1 MLPIRRI
8 LTPTD
13 FSERSY
19 PALDAA
25 VELAGH
31 FSAELVLV
39 HVVSPIPVAMPT
51 AAGQMPL
58 RMDVYR
64 DAVLEDARAKL
75 DELAGSRLPDGLA
88 FRKEIPWGSA
98 AETIAELAGTT
109 GSDLIVI
116 CTRGATGL
124 SRFVSGSVT
133 EKVVRLS
140 DVPVLTVQAE
150 DDD

>member
-8 LTPTD
+8 LAPTD
-13 FSERSY
+13 FSSRSCS
-19 PALDAA
+19 ALDVAA
-25 VELAGH
+25 ELAQH
-31 FSAELVLV
+31 FGAELVLV
-39 HVVSPIPVAMPT
+39 HVISPLPTAMPT

-58 RMDVYR
+58 RMDLYR
-64 DAVLEDARAKL
+64 DAVLEDAQDKL
-75 DELAGSRLPDGLA
+75 DELAGARIPDGVTT
-88 FRKEIPWGSA
+88 RKEVPWGSA
-98 AETIAELAGTT
+98 AETIVELADTT

-140 DVPVLTVQAE
+140 NIPVLTVQAE